1 VYLPKISG
9 AACPPLAVISHGAG
23 GSENGYVYLAQALS
37 DEGFTAVVM
46 GHRESGL
53 DALKS
58 GVQTDGIR
66 NAVRDLVADKNA
78 EQARLLD
85 VTAALQWADARCR
98 ASFRVLIGHSMGSTT
113 VMLEAGAKNMIKV
126 PAPPT
131 AQDRFDAYV
140 ALSPQGPGIVFPD
153 RAWSSIHKPILIL
166 TGTRDE
172 GLQGG
177 PNLVSSLGVNSPVP
191 PGTASGWGSST
202 EPRT

>member
-1 VYLPKISG
+1 MKRSRLAASLLLLGSLINLARPQEPASAKRRDGKTTPLLVYRPKISG

-37 DEGFTAVVM
+37 DEGFNAIVM

-85 VTAALQWADARCR
+85 VT
-98 ASFRVLIGHSMGSTT
+98 
-113 VMLEAGAKNMIKV
+113 
-126 PAPPT
+126 
-131 AQDRFDAYV
+131 
-140 ALSPQGPGIVFPD
+140 
-153 RAWSSIHKPILIL
+153 
-166 TGTRDE
+166 
-172 GLQGG
+172 
-177 PNLVSSLGVNSPVP
+177 
-191 PGTASGWGSST
+191 
-202 EPRT
+202 